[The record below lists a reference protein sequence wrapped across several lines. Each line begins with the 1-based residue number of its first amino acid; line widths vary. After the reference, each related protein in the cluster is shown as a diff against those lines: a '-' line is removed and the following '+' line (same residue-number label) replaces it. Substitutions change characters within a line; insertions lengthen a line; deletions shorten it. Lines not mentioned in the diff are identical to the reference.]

1 MNYVLDNTFRFHSAI
16 QILPSDIGEYFTS
29 FVTAVAVVAFIS
41 NFNIVIEK
49 YIFLTLQ
56 ILLSER
62 KFTYFTY
69 LLQPTYKEEIDNIIS
84 SLNSSKASGPIG
96 IPIRILFLLKN
107 KISNQLAD
115 LFNFSFMTGVFP
127 CVLKTATVVL
137 EMKCQSNCQI

>member
-1 MNYVLDNTFRFHSAI
+1 MTPHEVL
-16 QILPSDIGEYFTS
+16 S
-29 FVTAVAVVAFIS
+29 F
-41 NFNIVIEK
+41 NN
-49 YIFLTLQ
+49 LTLQ

-137 EMKCQSNCQI
+137 EMKCQSNCHI